1 MFFSVFIYL
10 RVDDFSEDFV
20 DKLMFYLFSL
30 SLFLFING
38 PSYFLIYLLSKTF
51 LKVDSLTQST
61 SVDFAIKERRVSSET
76 SDFLTKAV
84 LK

>member
-10 RVDDFSEDFV
+10 RVDDFYEDFV

-38 PSYFLIYLLSKTF
+38 PSYFLTYLLSKTF
-51 LKVDSLTQST
+51 LTNLFNYSFEKS
-61 SVDFAIKERRVSSET
+61 
-76 SDFLTKAV
+76 
-84 LK
+84 

>member
-10 RVDDFSEDFV
+10 RVDDFYEDFV

-51 LKVDSLTQST
+51 LTNLFNYSFENSSL
-61 SVDFAIKERRVSSET
+61 VF
-76 SDFLTKAV
+76 
-84 LK
+84 